1 MSACNVF
8 VTAEEARIF
17 TDGAWL
23 RPDGTLDHCRP
34 KVLVLPHFPAVIAT
48 QGGSELPALIGPHF
62 ERLFASFDEMVAGA
76 TAFMRSPPEPLAR
89 ILAMPVFKVQRV
101 FLIGYSEE
109 ADSVCGFYL
118 QSVDTPEL
126 PAWEISPL
134 SRAVSPPAPECEAKL
149 RPEGGLIWPAFAIM
163 MMEEQRGFV
172 GDIGNG
178 TEVRAVGGFCQMTVI
193 TRDEVTSGILLRWP
207 DHIGEKLAA

>member
-1 MSACNVF
+1 MTACNIF

-34 KVLVLPHFPAVIAT
+34 KVLMLPHFPAVIAT

-76 TAFMRSPPEPLAR
+76 AAFMRNPPEALAR
-89 ILAMPVFKVQRV
+89 ILAMPVFKIERV

-109 ADSVCGFYL
+109 AGSVRGFYL
-118 QSVDTPEL
+118 QSVDAPGL
-126 PAWEISPL
+126 PAWETSPF
-134 SRAVSPPAPECEAKL
+134 SRAVSPPAPECESIL
-149 RPEGGLIWPAFAIM
+149 RPEGGLIYPQFAIK
-163 MMEEQRGFV
+163 MMEEQRRFT

-178 TEVRAVGGFCQMTVI
+178 TVVRAVGGFCQMTVV
-193 TRDEVTSGILLRWP
+193 TRDEITSGILARWP
-207 DHIGEKLAA
+207 DRIGERLAG